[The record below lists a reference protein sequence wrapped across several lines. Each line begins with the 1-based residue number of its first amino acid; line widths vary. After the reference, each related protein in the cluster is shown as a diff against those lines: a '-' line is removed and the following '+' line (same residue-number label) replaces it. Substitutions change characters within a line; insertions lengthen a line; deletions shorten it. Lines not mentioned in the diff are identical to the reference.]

1 MNFKDLFNFDEYD
14 YFYHMTS
21 IDYASSICEKGLLVN
36 GNNILDT
43 TNILFTTAI
52 PISEDM
58 LDNFAD
64 ILSNEMGTTQV
75 RDTDACIII
84 GSPKESNK
92 DIVNDYNSFENE
104 KYYEGIISKNMIM
117 GYIDLDKVFH
127 INENYEFF
135 EEDIDDL
142 TDGTISVSHSIKR

>member
-1 MNFKDLFNFDEYD
+1 MNFKDLFNLDEYD

-21 IDYASSICEKGLLVN
+21 IEYASSICEKGLLVN

-43 TNILFTTAI
+43 SNLLYTTAI
-52 PISEDM
+52 PIDEEM
-58 LDNFAD
+58 LENFSD
-64 ILSNEMGTTQV
+64 LLSDEMGNTHV

-84 GSPKESNK
+84 GAPKEYNK
-92 DIVNDYNSFENE
+92 DIVNVYNSFENE
-104 KYYEGIISKNMIM
+104 EYYEGLIGRNTIM
-117 GYIDLDKVFH
+117 GYIDLDQVFH

-135 EEDIDDL
+135 EEDIDEL

>member
-1 MNFKDLFNFDEYD
+1 MSFKDLFNFDEYD

-43 TNILFTTAI
+43 SNLLYTTAV
-52 PISEDM
+52 PIDEEM
-58 LDNFAD
+58 LESFSDLLID
-64 ILSNEMGTTQV
+64 EMGKTHV

-84 GSPKESNK
+84 GAPKEYNQ
-92 DIVNDYNSFENE
+92 DIVNVYNSFENE
-104 KYYEGIISKNMIM
+104 EYYEGLIGRNMIM